1 MAGKF
6 YITTPIYYVNDEPH
20 IGHAYTTIVA
30 DVLARYHRLF
40 GEDVF
45 FLTGT
50 DEHGQKVQRAA
61 QERGLDPQ
69 KHCDDMVEIWKAA
82 WEKLGISNDD
92 FIRTTQERHK
102 KIVRKVLTDLY
113 DRGEIYFDE
122 YEGWY
127 CVSDER
133 FWTDKD
139 LVDGKCPECQRDVVR
154 LSEKNYFFRMSHYQ
168 DWLISYI
175 KDHPNFIQ
183 PRTRRNEILGFLRQ
197 PLGDLCI
204 SRPKSRLSWGIPLPF
219 DKDYVNYVWFDA
231 LINYIS
237 TVGYLSDDD
246 RFNKWWPADCH
257 LIGKDIVTTHSVY
270 WPTMLKAVGIEL
282 PRTIFAHGWWLL
294 EETKMSKSRGN
305 VVAPLD
311 LVDKY
316 GIDPFRY
323 FLMRDMILGQDSS
336 FSEVSLV
343 ERFNSDLANDLG
355 NLLSRTV
362 KMIKQYCGGRM
373 PQRGNYTEIDRDLEE
388 LASVTSARVRKDI
401 NALKPNQ
408 AIEHIMGFVRRT
420 NKYLE
425 ETAPW
430 KLAKSGE
437 DERLRTVL
445 SNAAESL
452 RISSILLEPVIPF
465 KAPEMRSQLGLDEK
479 LDRLSYGDKVR
490 WGAIKSGTEVKG
502 GPPLFP
508 RVSEIPVV
516 LAESPKP
523 ETEPADISEFRK
535 LDLRVAYVEKA
546 EPVPGSD
553 KLLKLDIRLGNESR
567 QIVAGI
573 AEFYRP
579 EDLEGKHIV
588 VVANLK
594 PVKIK
599 GIRSE
604 GMLLA
609 AEDKDQLSL
618 VVLDRSVSS
627 GAKVQ

>member
-1 MAGKF
+1 MGEKF
-6 YITTPIYYVNDEPH
+6 YITTPIYYVNDKPH
-20 IGHAYTTIVA
+20 IGHAYTTILA

-61 QERGLDPQ
+61 RERGLEPQ
-69 KHCDDMVEIWKAA
+69 RHCDEMVAIWKAT
-82 WEKLGISNDD
+82 WRKLGISNDD
-92 FIRTTQERHK
+92 FIRTTEERHIK
-102 KIVRKVLTDLY
+102 VVREVLARLY
-113 DRGEIYFDE
+113 EKGEIYLGE
-122 YEGWY
+122 YKGWY

-139 LVDGKCPECQRDVVR
+139 LVDGKCPECHRDVIS
-154 LSEKNYFFRMSHYQ
+154 LSEKNYFFKMGRYQ

-175 KDHPNFIQ
+175 NDHPEFIQ
-183 PRTRRNEILGFLRQ
+183 PETRRNEILGFLKQ

-219 DKDYVNYVWFDA
+219 DEDYVTYVWFDA

-237 TVGYLSDDD
+237 AVGYLSDDGS
-246 RFNKWWPADCH
+246 FNRWWPADCH

-270 WPTMLKAVGIEL
+270 WPTMLRAAGIEM
-282 PRTIFAHGWWLL
+282 PRTIFAHGWWLV
-294 EETKMSKSRGN
+294 EEAKMSKSRGN

-316 GIDPFRY
+316 GVDAFRY

-362 KMIKQYCGGRM
+362 NMIKRYCGGRI
-373 PQRGNYTEIDRDLEE
+373 PRRGSSVGVDRDLEE
-388 LASVTSARVRKDI
+388 LASGTPARVRDDI
-401 NALKPNQ
+401 RSLKPNR
-408 AIEHIMGFVRRT
+408 AIEDVMELVRRT

-430 KLAKSGE
+430 NLAGSGE
-437 DERLRTVL
+437 DERLGTVL
-445 SNAAESL
+445 YNAAESL

-465 KAPEMRSQLGLDEK
+465 KAPEIRSQLGLGRELGRLGYDE
-479 LDRLSYGDKVR
+479 LVR
-490 WGAIKSGTEVKG
+490 WGALGEGTEVKG

-508 RVSEIPVV
+508 RAELPVT
-516 LAESPKP
+516 LEKP
-523 ETEPADISEFRK
+523 PEPGVKLVDISEFRK
-535 LDLRVAYVEKA
+535 LDLRVAYVEGA
-546 EPVPGSD
+546 ESVPGSD
-553 KLLKLDIRLGNESR
+553 RLLRLDISLGDERR

-579 EDLEGKHIV
+579 EDLVGRYIV

-594 PVKIK
+594 PAKIR
-599 GIRSE
+599 GLRSE

-609 AEDKDQLSL
+609 AEDEDGLSL
-618 VVLDRSVSS
+618 VILDRRVRP
-627 GAKVQ
+627 GAKVR